1 MTELTNEAVE
11 APDAVESNKHWYIV
25 QTYSG
30 YENKAKQALED
41 RIRLHGMEE
50 FFEEVYIPTEQVTEV
65 RNGKKRQVTRK
76 VFNSYIFVKMELND
90 QAWHIVKDTPKV
102 VGFLGGLN
110 NDGRDPQPVPDEQVR
125 QISERIEE
133 GALKTSTSYNF
144 SQGDKVRVIEGNF
157 KDFTGTVEE
166 VNEEKEK
173 LRVFVEIFG
182 RPTSVEFDFDQVTG
196 AEG

>member
-1 MTELTNEAVE
+1 MTELTNEAVD

-50 FFEEVYIPTEQVTEV
+50 FFEEVYIPAEQVTEV

>member
-1 MTELTNEAVE
+1 MTDVE
-11 APDAVESNKHWYIV
+11 ESAQAPESNKHWYIV

-102 VGFLGGLN
+102 VGFLGGQN

-182 RPTSVEFDFDQVTG
+182 RPTSVEFDFDQVTA
-196 AEG
+196 AEE